1 MSPTVAGQVLTFTPI
16 CGFLLS
22 TLIFGGLITVDIFGG
37 ILLIAAGI
45 VLTLRR

>member
-1 MSPTVAGQVLTFTPI
+1 LTPI

-22 TLIFGGLITVDIFGG
+22 TLIFGGAITVDIVAG